1 MIYPLI
7 IPLIFITLSSW
18 RALVKA
24 QAQRDLFDRCA
35 GRVINVQGIIV
46 EKKESGVRLAI
57 DAIECEQHKIAFDDE
72 ISAYIR
78 TKNTG
83 IRPGDSVAGSII
95 CSTYHPHDGLLYG
108 REVGIGLS
116 YQERP
121 PPTSVSS
128 IVARCAAMRTESIS
142 VFEKILSPNAYQLVG
157 SLLLGKAYEKG
168 KARNHAQDW
177 GILHLLARSGLH
189 LALIFWILRKSL
201 ALMPLK
207 PGVVSAIEWGTIIL
221 YTTISIASFSYL
233 RALSMAVVGAFC
245 ALSYRRISALI
256 VWWYGCALVVSVYPW
271 AIFALD
277 FQLSAL
283 ATCAILLEARAARR

>member
-1 MIYPLI
+1 MK
-7 IPLIFITLSSW
+7 
-18 RALVKA
+18 VH
-24 QAQRDLFDRCA
+24 AQRDLFDRCA
-35 GRVINVQGIIV
+35 GRIV
-46 EKKESGVRLAI
+46 EVEGLVVERRDSAVRIAI
-57 DAIECEQHKIAFDDE
+57 HSIECEQREIDLNGE

-95 CSTYHPHDGLLYG
+95 CTMYHPHNGLFYG

-121 PPTSVSS
+121 PPTSVSR
-128 IVARCAAMRTESIS
+128 IVAQSAAMHAESIS

-168 KARNHAQDW
+168 DARDHAKEW

-201 ALMPLK
+201 ALLPCK
-207 PGVVSAIEWGTIIL
+207 PGVVSAVEWGIIIL

-233 RALSMAVVGAFC
+233 RALSMAGVGAFC
-245 ALSYRRISALI
+245 ALSYRRISTLI
-256 VWWYGCALVVSVYPW
+256 VWWYGCAFIVLAYPW
-271 AIFALD
+271 ALFALD

-283 ATCAILLEARAARR
+283 ATCAILLEARAQRI